1 MLLIKRVC
9 HTENTRETKFSCP
22 TYAQSFFFF
31 FFFWGGVA
39 WGSWVVFL
47 GFKESRVLPEYETH
61 YLLQH
66 SLGNS
71 HKMLTQLA
79 RAPTGSPDWFTCAP
93 SSHVFVS
100 LWSRVQ
106 EVRARPELGSFRV
119 ELTLG
124 SFRMCHF
131 TISFQKAEFFK
142 LAGIRE
148 LNSFNQGLW
157 IRWGHVG
164 LPYGLE
170 PLISFSNLS
179 MREGPTEWR

>member
-1 MLLIKRVC
+1 MLRV
-9 HTENTRETKFSCP
+9 
-22 TYAQSFFFF
+22 FFEGG
-31 FFFWGGVA
+31 WLGGVG
-39 WGSWVVFL
+39 WVFL
-47 GFKESRVLPEYETH
+47 GFTESRVLPEYETH

-79 RAPTGSPDWFTCAP
+79 RAPTCSPDWFTCAP

-100 LWSRVQ
+100 LRSRVE

-131 TISFQKAEFFK
+131 TISFQKAEFSK
-142 LAGIRE
+142 LEGIRE
-148 LNSFNQGLW
+148 LNSFYQGLW

-164 LPYGLE
+164 LPYGSE

-179 MREGPTEWR
+179 VREGPAEWR